1 VRRILLLAVAAAACF
16 TAAPGERNRSFRAP
30 SLPGR
35 EPYSVFL
42 PPSYSRSPGRSY
54 PVLYFLHDVFGDHDV
69 LFREGA
75 AARVRRAMERGEI
88 SEFLIVCP
96 EGKKYWFSNARD
108 GRHLYETL
116 LARDLPREI
125 ERRYRVRP
133 GAANRA
139 ITGISMGGYGAVK
152 TALKHPDLYGSVSS
166 LSGAV
171 MPLNWEQV
179 ERLFLLARWQI
190 HRVFGD
196 SPKDNT
202 LAENDIWRIVQS
214 RPRWDL
220 PFDVYLLAGT
230 EDKYGLDR
238 VAIQLA
244 DVMNR
249 HGIRAFAKTEPG
261 THDWSYWS
269 RAFLEIA
276 RWHGKRFGGGVRS
289 EE

>member
-1 VRRILLLAVAAAACF
+1 MLLAGAAAAAAACI
-16 TAAPGERNRSFRAP
+16 TPSPGKQERAFSPP
-30 SLPGR
+30 SMPSG
-35 EPYSVFL
+35 EPYEVLL
-42 PPSYSRSPGRSY
+42 PPSYRASPGRSY
-54 PVLYFLHDVFGDHDV
+54 PVLYFLHDVFGDRDV

-75 AARVRRAMERGEI
+75 AARVTRAMRQGEI
-88 SEFLIVCP
+88 PEFLIVCP
-96 EGKKYWFSNARD
+96 EGKRSWFSDARD
-108 GRHLYETL
+108 GRRLYETL
-116 LARDLPREI
+116 LARDLPREV
-125 ERRYRVRP
+125 ERKYRVLG

-152 TALKHPDLYGSVSS
+152 TALKHPELYGSVSS

-196 SPKDNT
+196 SADDNT

-214 RPRWDL
+214 RERWDL
-220 PFDVYLLAGT
+220 PFDIFLLAGT
-230 EDKYGLDR
+230 QDKYGLDH

-249 HGIRAFAKTEPG
+249 HGIRAYAKTEPG

-276 RWHGKRFGGGVRS
+276 RWHGRRFESPPATR
-289 EE
+289 